1 VRAASLHD
9 TRPPKKERDETP
21 HPTAHPA
28 RARFRGARRRHRSGE
43 RDSGRPAAGRAV
55 STISTKHGQLIAV
68 ALPSAP
74 ARSGLVWR
82 IARRYDSRVV
92 REVSE
97 ANVGRNV
104 VVVFKVVGTG
114 RTSIVFAQ
122 TRGDASSK
130 AVAAITHNV
139 RAS

>member
-1 VRAASLHD
+1 MKLRINLFTLLALVSAALVAA
-9 TRPPKKERDETP
+9 T
-21 HPTAHPA
+21 A
-28 RARFRGARRRHRSGE
+28 RADATPVGPLPPG
-43 RDSGRPAAGRAV
+43 PV
-55 STISTKHGQLIAV
+55 STITTKRGQLIAV

-74 ARSGLVWR
+74 ASSGLVWR
-82 IARRYDSRVV
+82 IARRYDSHVV

-104 VVVFKVVGTG
+104 VVVFKIVGAG

-130 AVAAITHNV
+130 AVASSTHKV

>member
-1 VRAASLHD
+1 MKLRIQLLTLPVLVFAALVAA
-9 TRPPKKERDETP
+9 TAQATATP
-21 HPTAHPA
+21 VGPLPA
-28 RARFRGARRRHRSGE
+28 G
-43 RDSGRPAAGRAV
+43 PV

-104 VVVFKVVGTG
+104 VVVFKVVGAG

-122 TRGDASSK
+122 TRGEASSK